1 MAASPGA
8 SFPFPY
14 NWSKFPTAWFAAN
27 ATNWEDETQLDEIGK
42 YSMAILG
49 WQHLDTETDWTAVV
63 YTQLTQ
69 AAIIKS
75 RHPDIPVFV
84 YCGYGFAFGLNAG
97 TFPVMQSVMKDPV
110 CVSVSRRLVYR
121 CGDYNTD
128 PGVRNSCTARTATF
142 SCSRRTAQFLLIRT
156 ASRGTRPLGPQT
168 TGVSGTFGI
177 WLTHLS
183 ATILSR
189 ISSGRWPRHP

>member
-1 MAASPGA
+1 
-8 SFPFPY
+8 
-14 NWSKFPTAWFAAN
+14 
-27 ATNWEDETQLDEIGK
+27 
-42 YSMAILG
+42 MAILG

-110 CVSVSRRLVYR
+110 RVSVSRRLVYR
-121 CGDYNTD
+121 CGDYD
-128 PGVRNSCTARTATF
+128 DDHDVCNSCTARTATF
-142 SCSRRTAQFLLIRT
+142 FCSRRTVRFSLIQT
-156 ASRGTRPLGPQT
+156 VSRGTRPLAPQT
-168 TGVSGTFGI
+168 AGVSGTFGT
-177 WLTHLS
+177 WRTHLP
-183 ATILSR
+183 ATILSK
-189 ISSGRWPRHP
+189 ISSGRSPRHL

>member
-1 MAASPGA
+1 MYRPELLAGATIVSSVLTAMLCQLTETAAAPISTAPMTLAAGS

-27 ATNWEDETQLDEIGK
+27 ATNWEDEAQLDEIGK

-49 WQHLDTETDWTAVV
+49 WQHLDTNTDWTAVV

-69 AAIIKS
+69 AAIIKA

-97 TFPVMQSVMKDPV
+97 TFPVMQDVMKDPV
-110 CVSVSRRLVYR
+110 NALFQ
-121 CGDYNTD
+121 
-128 PGVRNSCTARTATF
+128 PIA
-142 SCSRRTAQFLLIRT
+142 
-156 ASRGTRPLGPQT
+156 
-168 TGVSGTFGI
+168 
-177 WLTHLS
+177 
-183 ATILSR
+183 
-189 ISSGRWPRHP
+189 